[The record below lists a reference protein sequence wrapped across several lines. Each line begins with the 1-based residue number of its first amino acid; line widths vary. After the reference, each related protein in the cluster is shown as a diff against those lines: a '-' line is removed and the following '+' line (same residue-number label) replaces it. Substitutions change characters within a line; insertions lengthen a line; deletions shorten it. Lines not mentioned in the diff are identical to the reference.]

1 MKRFKVTM
9 MEFGGNTT
17 HKACESLLAAALRK
31 REGFGGRRAPCLSL
45 QTNASQ
51 SFLLLP
57 QTLTPPPMLCKRQVG
72 LRIFFLRRAAAAPP
86 VDRPGTGTGTQG
98 ARHEADTPPAYRHLR
113 PTIAIFTLIEL
124 LVVIAIIAIL
134 ASMLLPALN
143 SARQKAEDVRCSGRI
158 KQIGLAFLQYGNDF
172 DGYIP
177 AASTG
182 AATSYWKWQCYIVPY
197 IKPGLNI
204 IGNTDYIAA
213 DSYQPIP
220 EFACPAQKKRPNQ
233 RSRANGLHY
242 GINVRQKDGAGWAVP
257 FPFWKQV
264 RRTSQRMLLMD
275 IERDNFTDPLIN
287 SRNQTLETTGCRH
300 LNRSGS
306 NVLFGDGHC
315 AGMKY
320 TAIPESTD
328 DYFWGKNS
336 DD

>member
-1 MKRFKVTM
+1 M
-9 MEFGGNTT
+9 
-17 HKACESLLAAALRK
+17 SLPPNQCFTVFSPPSANSHASANALQAASRLANLLPPPS
-31 REGFGGRRAPCLSL
+31 GRRSAC
-45 QTNASQ
+45 
-51 SFLLLP
+51 
-57 QTLTPPPMLCKRQVG
+57 
-72 LRIFFLRRAAAAPP
+72 
-86 VDRPGTGTGTQG
+86 RPSRYRSRDAGG
-98 ARHEADTPPAYRHLR
+98 RHEADTPPAYRHLR